1 MYSWHRQLTLDMERG
16 ELSLESTDDPPD
28 VLFMTARTDVDRGGA
43 GGGGA
48 SPLSRALLGLELGVP
63 L

>member
-1 MYSWHRQLTLDMERG
+1 MDRG
-16 ELSLESTDDPPD
+16 DPSLESADDPPD

-48 SPLSRALLGLELGVP
+48 SPLCRTLPGLELCVP